1 MRNYHLT
8 EAGAAWSVGSTD
20 LPPGFYPADEDG
32 RSADAYVAP
41 GDYVAEWARRRLDY
55 ADPQSDGC
63 LRAAIAAHRAG
74 EPLPPAPAPGE
85 VRWQPPPAEA
95 ERSCGGCGDVG
106 PVAAHHNGV
115 PYCQGCEDAPS
126 EADDEREC
134 LLRAAD
140 DRIAALRTESA
151 IAGDREQVA
160 LCDRALN
167 GDEAARDE
175 CARVLAEATREHAAE

>member
-1 MRNYHLT
+1 MPQTQITQITLT
-8 EAGAAWSVGSTD
+8 TTKGTFTGTRAECGAWLAEMQPSSVRAERGEVSAEVEVAGTPGALTYERAIEAALAHEAG
-20 LPPGFYPADEDG
+20 
-32 RSADAYVAP
+32 
-41 GDYVAEWARRRLDY
+41 
-55 ADPQSDGC
+55 
-63 LRAAIAAHRAG
+63 
-74 EPLPPAPAPGE
+74 
-85 VRWQPPPAEA
+85 